1 MSKPQYRLLST
12 NTVPERSRRVIAE
25 IIEQFK
31 DRYELT
37 HVGNSDS
44 ESRLNA
50 TKTRRT
56 DAFQASKMCE
66 RLLSANGRMLSLSF
80 PGPVAEVILTPL
92 QFISSGWTAEQ
103 EEEISRIAKEVI
115 PNIKIFSPP
124 RGLHAAEGVNAVQKY
139 IEENLTR
146 VLDS

>member
-44 ESRLNA
+44 IENVRA
-50 TKTRRT
+50 TV
-56 DAFQASKMCE
+56 E
-66 RLLSANGRMLSLSF
+66 RER
-80 PGPVAEVILTPL
+80 PDVI
-92 QFISSGWTAEQ
+92 FISSGWTAEQ

-124 RGLHAAEGVNAVQKY
+124 RGLHAAESSSDACGGVGRARALVVGDSVGV
-139 IEENLTR
+139 
-146 VLDS
+146 VLSEK